1 MSSLYFK
8 YLVFARVENK
18 TSDKTFW
25 YVQKK
30 NIRHLT
36 RLFFLTKEDLERHKR
51 ASILPK
57 SIVMSNVK
65 HFHIHTV
72 KKTIRDK
79 TGIFACVGL

>member
-30 NIRHLT
+30 ILDIGRDF
-36 RLFFLTKEDLERHKR
+36 FFLTKEDLERHKR

-79 TGIFACVGL
+79 TGIFVCVGL